1 MAPFPGLD
9 APRRAQL
16 IKAGVIASKLAPARL
31 PQGAVTRPALLERLR
46 AGRGRALT
54 LISAPAGFGK
64 TTLLTTWVGQPGP
77 PVAWVSLD
85 RGDADPARLWAHVI
99 AALAV
104 HEPLAGTTSLPALR
118 GRPAEIEQF
127 MLPRLLEELPR
138 AGPDLTL
145 ILDDFH
151 LAESAAL
158 DTSMKSFID
167 YRPDRIQVVVS
178 TRSDPALGVSR
189 LRASGDLLEV
199 RAHDLRFDEGELAS
213 FLEGMGLPGL
223 TAADQ
228 QRLVE
233 RTGGWPAPLRLLALL
248 LPDVDHQEFL
258 DSLTRGNRP
267 LVDYLNSDVI
277 DLLTPEVRDFVVKA
291 SILTRMSAS
300 LCDAVVGTSGSGEI
314 LANLERSNLFTSVD
328 STGEWYQLHHLFAE
342 ALRLELARTRPEL
355 VRPLHL
361 RAARWFEE
369 DGDLETATAHAI
381 ASHDLALATR
391 LVTVQAQSLNMHGRW
406 VTVRGWLSEL
416 SWPEAQADPELAFAR
431 AVEATYDSDLD
442 LAERWLDVAAT
453 GPSDLVGSMSLPLGY
468 RRDFLRAIVGV
479 NNVATAEAAALRAID
494 SAPAPRWKGVALA
507 GLGQAQ
513 YLRGRYITAQDTLL
527 DAVGLI
533 PDANPSAL
541 TLAIGNLALAEY
553 ADGPGRHAAPLLDPA
568 LEMLQ
573 SIGLQNS
580 PTSAILHLACGERAR
595 AGGDPRGAT
604 RWFDAALDIL
614 GPTTRSVWRANAHLL
629 HARASHTLGDAAA
642 ETRSLDLADA
652 ILDRLPDPGD
662 LHRRSRQLREGLPTS
677 RHVTEFGEQ
686 LSSREVAVL
695 QLAADGLT
703 QREIADQLFISYNT
717 VKSHLKTTYR
727 KLGATSRED
736 ALARWAELRGRQPG
750 PRDETTRTG
759 TRSRDGRGRR
769 RSAPQR
775 HR

>member
-1 MAPFPGLD
+1 MAPLRGLD
-9 APRRAQL
+9 SSRRAQL
-16 IKAGVIASKLAPARL
+16 TKAGVIAGKLAPARL
-31 PQGAVTRPALLERLR
+31 PQGAVARPALLERLR

-54 LISAPAGFGK
+54 LVSAPAGFGK
-64 TTLLTTWVGQPGP
+64 TTLLTAWANQPGP

-85 RGDADPARLWAHVI
+85 RGDTDPARLWAHII

-104 HEPLAGTTSLPALR
+104 HEPLAGTASLRALR
-118 GRPAEIEQF
+118 ARPAEIEQF

-138 AGPDLTL
+138 EGPALTL

-151 LAESAAL
+151 LAESAAV

-178 TRSDPALGVSR
+178 TRSDPALGVAR

-199 RAHDLRFDEGELAS
+199 RARDLRFDEGEFAAL
-213 FLEGMGLPGL
+213 LEGMGLPGL
-223 TAADQ
+223 TPADQ
-228 QRLVE
+228 HRLVE

-248 LPDVDHQEFL
+248 LPEADHEEFL
-258 DSLTRGNRP
+258 ESLTRGNRP
-267 LVDYLNSDVI
+267 LVDYLNSDVV
-277 DLLTPEVRDFVVKA
+277 DLLTPEVHDFVLRA
-291 SILTRMSAS
+291 SILSRMSAS

-355 VRPLHL
+355 VRQLHL
-361 RAARWFEE
+361 RAARWFE
-369 DGDLETATAHAI
+369 DNGDLETATAHAI
-381 ASHDLALATR
+381 ASHDLALTTR
-391 LVTVQAQSLNMHGRW
+391 LVTVQSQSLNMNGRW
-406 VTVRGWLSEL
+406 VTVRRWLSEL

-431 AVEATYDSDLD
+431 AIEATYDSDPD
-442 LAERWLDVAAT
+442 LAERWLDVAST
-453 GPSDLVGSMSLPLGY
+453 GPPDLMGSMSLPLGF
-468 RRDFLRAIVGV
+468 RTDFLRAIVGV
-479 NNVATAEAAALRAID
+479 NDVARAEAAALRAID
-494 SAPAPRWKGVALA
+494 SAPAPGWRGVALA

-513 YLRGRYITAQDTLL
+513 YLRGRYVEAQHTLL
-527 DAVGLI
+527 GAVGLI

-553 ADGPGRHAAPLLDPA
+553 AEGSGRHAAPLLDPA

-573 SIGLQNS
+573 SIGLQTAPS
-580 PTSAILHLACGERAR
+580 SAILHLACGERAR
-595 AGGDPRGAT
+595 TDGDPRGAT
-604 RWFDAALDIL
+604 RWFDEALDIL
-614 GPTTRSVWRANAHLL
+614 GPTTRSIWRANAHLL
-629 HARASHTLGDAAA
+629 HACASHALGDAAA
-642 ETRSLDLADA
+642 ETKSLEMADA

-662 LHRRSRQLREGLPTS
+662 LHARSRQLRQGLATA

-736 ALARWAELRGRQPG
+736 AVARWAELNGAAAEP
-750 PRDETTRTG
+750 
-759 TRSRDGRGRR
+759 S
-769 RSAPQR
+769 
-775 HR
+775 